1 MVSAQLIGFLACSTR
16 SRRPAGKVKSGAL
29 IAAKIFVAAENR
41 RALRQIALALGV
53 EDHLFRL
60 SRAAAPARTRRPF
73 APEEIEVEQ
82 GEKEVDKPEQ
92 E

>member
-16 SRRPAGKVKSGAL
+16 SRRPAGEIKARAF

-41 RALRQIALALGV
+41 RALWQIALALRV
-53 EDHLFRL
+53 EDHLFLL
-60 SRAAAPARTRRPF
+60 SHAAAPARTWRPF

-82 GEKEVDKPEQ
+82 GEK
-92 E
+92 

>member
-1 MVSAQLIGFLACSTR
+1 MKRQRGASLLTR
-16 SRRPAGKVKSGAL
+16 QSIDRPCGEVKPRAL
-29 IAAKIFVAAENR
+29 IAAKIFAAAENR
-41 RALRQIALALGV
+41 RALWQIALALGV

-92 E
+92 D

>member
-1 MVSAQLIGFLACSTR
+1 MKRQRGVSLLTR
-16 SRRPAGKVKSGAL
+16 QSIARPAGKVEARAL
-29 IAAKIFVAAENR
+29 IAAKIFVATENR

-53 EDHLFRL
+53 EDHFFRL

-82 GEKEVDKPEQ
+82 GEKKVDKPEQ

>member
-1 MVSAQLIGFLACSTR
+1 MKRQRRASLPTR
-16 SRRPAGKVKSGAL
+16 QSIARPAGKVKARTL

-41 RALRQIALALGV
+41 RALRQIALALRV

-60 SRAAAPARTRRPF
+60 SRAAASARTWRPF